1 MLTNDF
7 QGKTLSRLGFGTMR
21 LPVIDGDASR
31 IDIEQTDAMVDYCM
45 SHGVNYFD
53 TAYPYHG
60 GMSERVIGKSLS
72 RYPRE
77 SFYLATKYPGHQI
90 SSNYDPAEIFE
101 EQLEKCR
108 VDYFDFYLLHN
119 VYEHSLPVYMD
130 PKWGIMDYFLEQKRK
145 GRIRHLG
152 FSTHGQV
159 PMLKEFLDQCG
170 EHMEF
175 CLNTLRHFVEAHR
188 NEMEFCQIQ
197 LNYLDWTLQEAKEK
211 YELLTERG
219 IPVWVMEPVRGGRL
233 ANLSEEEEKRLR
245 ALRPDESAAA
255 WTFRFL
261 QGLPNVKMILSGMSN
276 MEQMVENVK
285 TFEEERPLNR
295 EETDTLLAIAE
306 GMKNS
311 IPCTACRYC
320 CEGCPMQL
328 DIPGLIAA
336 YNEIRVAPNM
346 NVGMRI
352 EGMPDDK
359 KPTACIECRKC
370 TKVCPQN
377 IDIPEAMKGLAQ
389 ALEKIPSWR
398 ELSRQREEAA
408 KRSKGLKL

>member
-7 QGKTLSRLGFGTMR
+7 QGKTLSRLGFGAMR

-31 IDIEQTDAMVDYCM
+31 IDMEQTDAMVDYAIA
-45 SHGVNYFD
+45 HGVNYYD

-60 GMSERVIGKSLS
+60 GMSERVLGKSLS

-77 SFYLATKYPGHQI
+77 SFYLASKYPGHQI
-90 SSNYDPAEIFE
+90 SSSYNPAEIFE

-108 VDYFDFYLLHN
+108 VSYFDFYLLHN
-119 VYEHSLPVYMD
+119 VYEHSMPVYMD
-130 PKWGIMDYFLEQKRK
+130 PKWGILDYFLEQKRN

-152 FSTHGQV
+152 FSTHGQL
-159 PMLKEFLDQCG
+159 PMMKEFLDACG
-170 EHMEF
+170 EH
-175 CLNTLRHFVEAHR
+175 
-188 NEMEFCQIQ
+188 MEFCQIQ

-233 ANLSEEEEKRLR
+233 ANPGDKEKAALH

-255 WTFRFL
+255 WCFRFL
-261 QGLPNVKMILSGMSN
+261 QSLPNVKVILSGMSSL
-276 MEQMVENVK
+276 EQMKDNVK
-285 TFEEERPLNR
+285 TFEQERPLDEAELR
-295 EETDTLLAIAE
+295 TLLDIAE

-320 CEGCPMQL
+320 TEGCPMGL
-328 DIPGLIAA
+328 DIPDLIAA

-359 KPTACIECRKC
+359 KPSACIGCRKC

-377 IDIPEAMKGLAQ
+377 IDIPQVMKDMSEALS
-389 ALEKIPSWR
+389 KIPSWR
-398 ELSRQREEAA
+398 ELSKAREEEA
-408 KRSKGLKL
+408 KRTRGLQV